1 MVWPPSVPVTYAE
14 DVPHGVQEGLPA
26 LLEKL
31 SAGHSEQ
38 TVLFV
43 AEQLDEV
50 WKPAA
55 QTAHAAQG
63 AIPEALKVE
72 PLTQELGT
80 HVLLALLHA

>member
-1 MVWPPSVPVTYAE
+1 LVWPPSEPVTYAE

-26 LLEKL
+26 LLEKVL
-31 SAGHSEQ
+31 AGQDKQ
-38 TVLFV
+38 TVLLV
-43 AEQLDEV
+43 AEQPDEV
-50 WKPAA
+50 WKPGA

-72 PLTQELGT
+72 PPTQELGT

>member
-43 AEQLDEV
+43 AEQLDEIRE
-50 WKPAA
+50 PAA

-72 PLTQELGT
+72 PPTQ
-80 HVLLALLHA
+80 